1 MLTLRVAPEAESWQR
16 YSNDSGS
23 FESWN
28 AGVSRSCQAAPE
40 QAVGADR
47 QSASL
52 LKVRIIGGR
61 STAAFGGFCFH
72 GCTGVTL

>member
-47 QSASL
+47 QSASF
-52 LKVRIIGGR
+52 LKIRNSGGR
-61 STAAFGGFCFH
+61 STAALACFR
-72 GCTGVTL
+72 LRKEIEL